1 MPGIAGPL
9 QQAAGLIGT
18 ARPVSCSGLCTVA
31 GGPAAPLA
39 AIHALGQGFGDPR
52 GTSPPASRLGEWAP
66 PTRLETRTKESDTCA
81 STRVA
86 SPRAQ

>member
-1 MPGIAGPL
+1 MEYQISVNIFVRGIAGPL

-66 PTRLETRTKESDTCA
+66 PL
-81 STRVA
+81 
-86 SPRAQ
+86 